1 MGIVLGV
8 IGAIVAIGNSLF
20 HYGCGSGRISWLLK
34 QSQGPCFMIVF
45 SILMTIF
52 CSYQWSDPDPS
63 Y

>member
-20 HYGCGSGRISWLLK
+20 YYGCGSVRISLLLK
-34 QSQGPCFMIVF
+34 PCFMIVF